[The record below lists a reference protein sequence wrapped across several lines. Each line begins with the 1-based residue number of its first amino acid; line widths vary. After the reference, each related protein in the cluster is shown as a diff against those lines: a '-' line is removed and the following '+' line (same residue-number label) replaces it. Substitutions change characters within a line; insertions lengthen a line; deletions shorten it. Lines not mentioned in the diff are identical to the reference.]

1 MSDEEKKDSEVT
13 PETVTEETS
22 TAEPTIEETPT
33 AEVMVEEPVVEE
45 AAPLVDEV
53 AEKLP
58 GTEIRVTD
66 VKPGMTI
73 RVHERIK
80 DLNAKGEER
89 ERIQIFQGM
98 VIGIHGSGISKTM
111 TIRREHKGYGV
122 EKIYPLTSPT
132 VTKIELVK
140 TAKVRRAK
148 LAYLQNLRNR
158 FKRKLKETWAVA
170 KK

>member
-1 MSDEEKKDSEVT
+1 MSDEEKKEPEVAA
-13 PETVTEETS
+13 ETATEE
-22 TAEPTIEETPT
+22 APVVEPT
-33 AEVMVEEPVVEE
+33 VEEPVIEE
-45 AAPLVDEV
+45 VAPLADEV

-58 GTEIRVTD
+58 GTEIRITD

-89 ERIQIFQGM
+89 ERVQIFQGM
-98 VIGIHGSGISKTM
+98 VIGIHGAGVSKTM
-111 TIRREHKGYGV
+111 TIRREQKGYGV
-122 EKIYPLTSPT
+122 EKIYPLISPT
-132 VTKIELVK
+132 VTKVELVK

-158 FKRKLKETWAVA
+158 FKRKLKEEWAVA
-170 KK
+170 K

>member
-1 MSDEEKKDSEVT
+1 MFDEEKTTEAG
-13 PETVTEETS
+13 ETEETL
-22 TAEPTIEETPT
+22 IEEI
-33 AEVMVEEPVVEE
+33 
-45 AAPLVDEV
+45 APLVDEV

-58 GTEIRVTD
+58 GTEIRIID
-66 VKPGMTI
+66 IKPGMTI

-98 VIGIHGSGISKTM
+98 VIGIHGAGVSKTM

-122 EKIYPLTSPT
+122 EKIYPLISPT

-140 TAKVRRAK
+140 TAQVRRAK

-158 FKRKLKETWAVA
+158 FKRKLKEEWAVVN
-170 KK
+170 K